1 MITRNGGT
9 TSTGEN
15 GHNGFP
21 IEKLEYNSNK
31 DIVGSVSHDNF
42 VRLLDARILKDDDDD
57 CDHEEESAD
66 DDEMK
71 LTAVVEST
79 APVVSL
85 KALRNGSGNEKYN
98 SDDEW
103 GDMDSVENYD
113 SEDCSSDESEPSTV
127 NARRKKRL
135 KTENEK
141 FFDDL

>member
-1 MITRNGGT
+1 M
-9 TSTGEN
+9 ST
-15 GHNGFP
+15 
-21 IEKLEYNSNK
+21 NSCNE
-31 DIVGSVSHDNF
+31 SCCE
-42 VRLLDARILKDDDDD
+42 ADDV
-57 CDHEEESAD
+57 

-71 LTAVVEST
+71 LTATVESK

-103 GDMDSVENYD
+103 GDMDSVENSD
-113 SEDCSSDESEPSTV
+113 SDDCSSDESEPSTV